1 MTPDR
6 IFYPLAALVAGALI
20 FLAAVY
26 PQGEGARSPGPF
38 GHAPTQQ
45 TAAALALARR
55 NAKIDLEVKRAS
67 EAMKNQQLHDGDAPL
82 SPTAPLK

>member
-20 FLAAVY
+20 ALAAVY

-38 GHAPTQQ
+38 GHMPSQQ
-45 TAAALALARR
+45 TAAAMALARHD
-55 NAKIDLEVKRAS
+55 AKLDLEVKKAS
-67 EAMKNQQLHDGDAPL
+67 QAMKNQQLHDGGAP
-82 SPTAPLK
+82 PVPAAPLK

>member
-20 FLAAVY
+20 VLAMVY

-38 GHAPTQQ
+38 GHTPTQQ
-45 TAAALALARR
+45 TEAAMALVRR
-55 NAKIDLEVKRAS
+55 NAKLDLEVKKAS
-67 EAMKNQQLHDGDAPL
+67 QAVKNQQLHDGAAT
-82 SPTAPLK
+82 PTAVPLK

>member
-20 FLAAVY
+20 VLAMVY

-38 GHAPTQQ
+38 GHTPSQQ
-45 TAAALALARR
+45 TAASMALVHH
-55 NAKIDLEVKRAS
+55 NAKLELEIKKAS
-67 EAMKNQQLHDGDAPL
+67 EAIKNQLRRDGA
-82 SPTAPLK
+82 SPQPTSPLK